1 MKGASSRILVV
12 EDEASERQGAAD
24 LLRLWGHEVEVASNG
39 QEALEKITSFNPALV
54 IADLRM
60 PSMGGIELL
69 RRVREAGLTTSFMVL
84 TGYATIEEAV
94 EATKLGAYNFLEKPL
109 NPQRLQVEIR
119 NCLQRRESDRH
130 LEVARRR
137 LRDLGMLGN
146 LVGRSAA
153 MRSVLALIEQVAP
166 SVASVLIVGESG
178 TGKELAARTIH
189 ELSPRSAKPFVAVN
203 CAAIPESLMESEIFG
218 HEKGAFTGAA
228 ERRAGCF
235 ELADGGTLLLD
246 EIGEMSAATQVK
258 LLRVLEDSKVRRLGG
273 KSEIS
278 VDVRVLAAT
287 NKVPEEAVTNGQ
299 FRSDLYYR
307 LNVVQIRMPPLREH
321 LDDLDDLVQSLLED
335 LNRKHNRRIKGVD
348 DEALQALRQYSWPGN
363 VRELRNILE
372 RGVITCS
379 NDLLSK
385 KHLLQGFGESG
396 PTVSKDELKL
406 SVGVTLE
413 QAERRLIDETLAY
426 TQNNKTRAAEMLGIS
441 IRTLHNK
448 LKEYTEIQLESKA
461 STKAGQ
467 R

>member
-84 TGYATIEEAV
+84 TGHATIEEAV

-119 NCLQRRESDRH
+119 NCLQSRESDRH

-335 LNRKHNRRIKGVD
+335 LNRKHNRTIKGVD